1 MLYCAISARIR
12 RTCYWFLQSMYEV
25 NLVYQISLA
34 NTVTYFF
41 IAVIETKIVKEHS
54 RKVTKNRLT
63 SFLSVESPLV
73 NE

>member
-1 MLYCAISARIR
+1 ML
-12 RTCYWFLQSMYEV
+12 
-25 NLVYQISLA
+25 LVFTVDVRGKFGLT

-41 IAVIETKIVKEHS
+41 IAVIETKIGREHL
-54 RKVTKNRLT
+54 RTVTKNRLT

>member
-1 MLYCAISARIR
+1 ML
-12 RTCYWFLQSMYEV
+12 
-25 NLVYQISLA
+25 LVFTVDVRGKFGLT

-41 IAVIETKIVKEHS
+41 IAVIETKIGREHL